1 MHAKTDTE
9 NESERQRERERES
22 EGVRQRV
29 SILRETIW
37 LSGERRVVRWWE
49 EGVSS
54 LGAS

>member
-1 MHAKTDTE
+1 MR
-9 NESERQRERERES
+9 RQTQRTRVRDRERERERES